1 MQITLGEFKRLT
13 AHLGD
18 HTPLK
23 DVHEEDIVL
32 GVNEIDVQAGL
43 RGQLAQEFRDR
54 LEQNLGTLDALVENT
69 ILEVFG
75 DK

>member
-13 AHLGD
+13 SHLGD

-23 DVHEEDIVL
+23 DIHEQNIVL
-32 GVNEIDVQAGL
+32 GVNEIDVCNGL
-43 RGQLAQEFRDR
+43 RGQLAQEFRDA
-54 LEQNLGTLDALVENT
+54 LEMNRNRIEDA
-69 ILEVFG
+69 IIEVFG